1 MSVRRVVIDLEL
13 TVDDGKFKAAELS
26 TEPTGVADVSD
37 PAVRDAVARMLVRFD
52 WSSIGAVPLR
62 SVVTPRL
69 RRRSGWYDAVHLPL
83 DRGVAATAP

>member
-13 TVDDGKFKAAELS
+13 TVDDGVFKAAAL
-26 TEPTGVADVSD
+26 TGEPTGVADVTD
-37 PAVRDAVARMLVRFD
+37 PAVRDAVSRMLVRFD

-62 SVVTPRL
+62 SIVTPR
-69 RRRSGWYDAVHLPL
+69 RRRGGWYDAVHLPL